1 MFCNN
6 MIVCLLILGKLK
18 DDKKY
23 TNPKD
28 NDGYTPLTWAVYHG
42 MEMVCQQIIENLGK
56 KISKE
61 SVSTYYQFIIYYF
74 DTSYLD

>member
-1 MFCNN
+1 MSCNN
-6 MIVCLLILGKLK
+6 MIVSLLILGKLK

-23 TNPKD
+23 VNPKD
-28 NDGYTPLTWAVYHG
+28 NEGYTPLFWAVLYG
-42 MEMVCQQIIENLGK
+42 MEMVCQQIIESMGK

-74 DTSYLD
+74 DTFHSD

>member
-28 NDGYTPLTWAVYHG
+28 NDGYTPLIWAVYYG
-42 MEMVCQQIIENLGK
+42 MEMVCQQIIEDLGK

-74 DTSYLD
+74 DTSYSD

>member
-23 TNPKD
+23 ENPKD
-28 NDGYTPLTWAVYHG
+28 NDGFTPLNWAVYYG
-42 MEMVCQQIIENLGK
+42 MEMVCQQIIEDLGK

-74 DTSYLD
+74 DTSYSD